1 MSWYAKPSGAYE
13 IDSNEA
19 KNNMLEI
26 ASVLQNYNFTKESQA
41 AIIGN
46 AYGESGL
53 NPWRWEGDEVDEYG
67 GYGLYQYTPST
78 TYLNGAT
85 AIQGYSPNLS
95 TSNQTTGATPL
106 DGKAQ
111 TIVIAEN
118 TIGKW
123 YPYCWRDY
131 WDRNEYP
138 ELYALHQN
146 ILNTYGDGD
155 FLYLDDFKKISD
167 LYQATFAFLSCYEG
181 PLYPNM
187 TARYNYAQTA
197 YSVITGGTPIPPTP
211 TPTPTPTKRKMPLWF
226 YLRPYF

>member
-26 ASVLQNYNFTKESQA
+26 ATILQNYNFTKETQA
-41 AIIGN
+41 AVVGN

-78 TYLNGAT
+78 SYINGAT

-95 TSNQTTGATPL
+95 TSQQTSGATPE

-111 TIVIAEN
+111 TIVFAEN

-123 YPYCWRDY
+123 IPDCWRGD
-131 WDRNEYP
+131 WDKNEYP
-138 ELYALHQN
+138 ELYTLHQT
-146 ILNTYGDGD
+146 ILSTYGDGT
-155 FLYLDDFKKISD
+155 YLSLNNFKNITD
-167 LYQATFAFLSCYEG
+167 LYQATFAFLACYER

-187 TARYNYAQTA
+187 TARYSYAQIGYTI
-197 YSVITGGTPIPPTP
+197 ITGETPVPPTP
-211 TPTPTPTKRKMPLWF
+211 TPTPTKKKMPLYF
-226 YLRPYF
+226 YLKPYF

>member
-19 KNNMLEI
+19 KNNMFEI
-26 ASVLQNYNFTKESQA
+26 ASVLQKYNFTKEVQA
-41 AIIGN
+41 SVIGN

-53 NPWRWEGDEVDEYG
+53 NPWRWQGDEVDEYG

-78 TYLNGAT
+78 SYINGVT

-95 TSNQTTGATPL
+95 TSQQTSGATAN
-106 DGKAQ
+106 DGQAQ
-111 TIVIAEN
+111 TIVFAED

-131 WDRNEYP
+131 WDENEYP
-138 ELYALHQN
+138 ELYSLHLT
-146 ILNTYGDGD
+146 ILNTYGDGT
-155 FLYLDDFKKISD
+155 YLSLNEFKTISN
-167 LYQATFAFLSCYEG
+167 LYQATFAFLACYEG

-187 TARYNYAQTA
+187 TDRYAYAQTA
-197 YSVITGGTPIPPTP
+197 YSVITGETPEPPTP
-211 TPTPTPTKRKMPLWF
+211 PPIYKKRKKMPLYF
-226 YLRPYF
+226 YLKPYF